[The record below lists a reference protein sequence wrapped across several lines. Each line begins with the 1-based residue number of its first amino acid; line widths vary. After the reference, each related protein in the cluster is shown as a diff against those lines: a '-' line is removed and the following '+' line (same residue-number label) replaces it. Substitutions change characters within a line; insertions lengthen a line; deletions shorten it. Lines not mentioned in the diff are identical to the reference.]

1 MTIDSGLMFKIVVC
15 NPAPFNSTRG
25 ALAWARENGVIGRM
39 SSDETGGK
47 GIVNISADSIRESL
61 NPRQREKS
69 VSDPIH
75 FAAITVL
82 RDLVRESV
90 ILEEHPDWRKDAQGV
105 RCPVRAVENEITI
118 CIAYA
123 AMMILG
129 VVYRARLTLKKYS
142 QTGTSK
148 AYAYR
153 VNEIEVLPGT
163 LGGRPKLATS
173 PTGSTSICVTILL
186 QGAVDVN
193 GAPLL
198 ASAVEKKG
206 GRK

>member
-1 MTIDSGLMFKIVVC
+1 MFKIVEC
-15 NPAPFNSTRG
+15 NPAPFDSTRG

-39 SSDETGGK
+39 LSDETGGK
-47 GIVNISADSIRESL
+47 GVVNIS
-61 NPRQREKS
+61 
-69 VSDPIH
+69 
-75 FAAITVL
+75 
-82 RDLVRESV
+82 
-90 ILEEHPDWRKDAQGV
+90 EEHPDWRKDAQGV
-105 RCPVRAVENEITI
+105 RRPVHAVENEITI

-129 VVYRARLTLKKYS
+129 VVYRARLTLKRYS

-163 LGGRPKLATS
+163 LGGRPKLATD
-173 PTGSTSICVTILL
+173 PTGSTSICATILL

-193 GAPLL
+193 GGPLL
-198 ASAVEKKG
+198 ASSVEKKG
-206 GRK
+206 DVE

>member
-47 GIVNISADSIRESL
+47 GVVNISADSIRESL

-82 RDLVRESV
+82 LHCLRRDDDSRGCVSGSFDLEKVCPDRYEQGLCLQGKRNRGPSRNVGRQAEACYEPHWEYLDLCDYSTTRRCGCQWIDRLQPISGVSVRPHKTLLTLLVLS
-90 ILEEHPDWRKDAQGV
+90 PD
-105 RCPVRAVENEITI
+105 
-118 CIAYA
+118 
-123 AMMILG
+123 
-129 VVYRARLTLKKYS
+129 ARLRIT
-142 QTGTSK
+142 
-148 AYAYR
+148 
-153 VNEIEVLPGT
+153 
-163 LGGRPKLATS
+163 
-173 PTGSTSICVTILL
+173 
-186 QGAVDVN
+186 
-193 GAPLL
+193 
-198 ASAVEKKG
+198 
-206 GRK
+206 